1 MRNRVRL
8 PLPPGAGR
16 PSGMIMRLPATQTA
30 AVPDRGTPNRI
41 TRTGL
46 ATGVTLVLSGAFTG
60 WFGAPVLAQTPPPA
74 SLQAPPI
81 QRMLPIT
88 PPAVGPSSGELSLT
102 APTNNAPD
110 QPVRVTGAPVLA
122 GATILTQA
130 EFATLTTGLTGPSVS
145 LRAIE
150 AARIAILRR
159 YRDNGYPLV
168 NVQATLRADGTLT
181 YRVSE
186 GRIVDVKLEAR
197 EGKDIGPAATQV
209 LRFLRQLTE
218 TPGPVRAA
226 DLERWVLLAQDVPG
240 ISLQAILKPSETD
253 PGAITLIASV
263 GRQAVSGLYT
273 ADNRAYPLTGPY
285 QGLAV
290 VSLNSFTSLGER
302 TELSLYHAYDG
313 TQIFGQASVEAF
325 AGASGLK
332 IKLYGGAG
340 SVTPSGFLQGL
351 GYDGFTT
358 VAGVQASYPL
368 IRAREQTLNV
378 VANFDMLD
386 SIITTTSGGV
396 RAAASK
402 DSLRVARLGADYA
415 MRDIWI
421 GDQRPAINGLVFRL
435 SQGIK
440 GLGATHGTATPARL
454 GEKIGFTKVAGE
466 FSRNQTLFEPW
477 NGATVSLLGLFAGQG
492 SSDILP
498 PAEKFYLGGNRYTRG
513 YYVGQVS
520 GDSAVALTAELQLTT
535 SAEVTLFG
543 QSYDIGQQYYI
554 FYDYGRAW
562 QNLSTDP
569 DKETKSFGLGA
580 RIQLTR
586 QVEVDVEGVRR
597 ISRNV
602 DGANTSALKEYA
614 VYWRVLTR
622 F

>member
-1 MRNRVRL
+1 MH
-8 PLPPGAGR
+8 PAGVT
-16 PSGMIMRLPATQTA
+16 PATAPAERTSIGVAMTLALAGVMTTLFSSTAQT
-30 AVPDRGTPNRI
+30 
-41 TRTGL
+41 
-46 ATGVTLVLSGAFTG
+46 
-60 WFGAPVLAQTPPPA
+60 QTPPPA
-74 SLQAPPI
+74 SIQAPPI
-81 QRMLPIT
+81 PRMMPVA

-102 APTNNAPD
+102 APANNAPD
-110 QPVRVTGAPVLA
+110 QPVRVTGTPVLS
-122 GATILTQA
+122 GASILTQA
-130 EFATLTTGLTGPSVS
+130 DFTSLTTGLTGPAVS

-197 EGKDIGPAATQV
+197 DGNDIGPAGTQV
-209 LRFLRQLTE
+209 LRFLRQLVE

-240 ISLQAILKPSETD
+240 VSLQAILKPSETD

-263 GRQAVSGLYT
+263 DRQAVSGLYT

-290 VSLNSFTSLGER
+290 INLNSFTSLGER
-302 TELSLYHAYDG
+302 TELSLYHTYNG

-340 SVTPSGFLQGL
+340 SVTPSGFLKTL

-358 VAGVQASYPL
+358 VAGAQASYPL
-368 IRAREQTLNV
+368 IRARNQTLNII
-378 VANFDMLD
+378 ANFDMLD
-386 SIITTTSGGV
+386 SIITTTAGGV
-396 RAAASK
+396 RSAASK
-402 DSLRVARLGADYA
+402 DSLRVARVGADYA
-415 MRDIWI
+415 MRDIWV
-421 GDQRPAINGLVFRL
+421 GDERPAINTVILRL
-435 SQGIK
+435 SRGIS
-440 GLGATHGTATPARL
+440 GLGATHNTATPARL
-454 GEKIGFTKVAGE
+454 GEQVGFTKVAGE
-466 FSRNQTLFEPW
+466 LSRNQTLFEPW
-477 NGATVSLLGLFAGQG
+477 SGATVSFLGLFAGQG
-492 SSDILP
+492 SGDILP

-535 SAEVTLFG
+535 STEVTLFG
-543 QSYDIGQQYYI
+543 KGYDIGQQYYI

-562 QNLSTDP
+562 QNLRTDP
-569 DKETKSFGLGA
+569 DKETKSFGMGA
-580 RIQLTR
+580 RVQLTR
-586 QVEVDVEGVRR
+586 QIEVDVEGVRR

-602 DGANTSALKEYA
+602 DGANASLLKEYA

>member
-1 MRNRVRL
+1 MTARAV
-8 PLPPGAGR
+8 G
-16 PSGMIMRLPATQTA
+16 PASMTMGVTM
-30 AVPDRGTPNRI
+30 
-41 TRTGL
+41 GL
-46 ATGVTLVLSGAFTG
+46 AVLCATPLVSVAFVSPA
-60 WFGAPVLAQTPPPA
+60 FAQAVPPPA
-74 SLQAPPI
+74 SIQAPPI
-81 QRMLPIT
+81 PRMIPAT
-88 PPAVGPSSGELSLT
+88 PPAVGPSAAELSLT
-102 APTNNAPD
+102 APANNAPD
-110 QPVRVTGAPVLA
+110 QPVRVVGAPVLS

-130 EFATLTTGLTGPSVS
+130 EFDGLTSGLTGPAVS

-181 YRVSE
+181 YRVAE
-186 GRIVDVKLEAR
+186 GRIVDVKLDAR
-197 EGKDIGPAATQV
+197 DGKDIGPAATQV
-209 LRFLRQLTE
+209 LRFLRRLTD
-218 TPGPVRAA
+218 TQGPVRAA

-253 PGAITLIASV
+253 AGAITLIASIDRSPV
-263 GRQAVSGLYT
+263 TGLYT

-302 TELSLYHAYDG
+302 SELSLYHTFDG

-325 AGASGLK
+325 AGSSGLR

-340 SVTPSGFLQGL
+340 SVTPSGFLKSL

-368 IRAREQTLNV
+368 IRAREQTLNL

-386 SIITTTSGGV
+386 SLITTTTGGI
-396 RAAASK
+396 RSPISK
-402 DSLRVARLGADYA
+402 DSLRVVRAGADYA
-415 MRDIWI
+415 MRDIWV
-421 GDQRPAINGLVFRL
+421 GDERPAVNSLIFRV

-466 FSRNQTLFEPW
+466 LSRNQTLFEPW

-492 SSDILP
+492 SGDILP

-535 SAEVTLFG
+535 STEVTLFG

-562 QNLSTDP
+562 QNLRTDP

-580 RIQLTR
+580 RVQLTR
-586 QVEVDVEGVRR
+586 QIEVDVEGVRR

-602 DGANTSALKEYA
+602 DGANTSLLKEYA